1 MKKRVERG
9 FTVAYYDKLVKH
21 LVEKFQTSLAP
32 LQQITRNQEIVIAQ
46 NKQIIDLL
54 TKNNSDRESTTTL
67 DITETV
73 NNDKVEDELG

>member
-1 MKKRVERG
+1 M
-9 FTVAYYDKLVKH
+9 AYYDKLVKH